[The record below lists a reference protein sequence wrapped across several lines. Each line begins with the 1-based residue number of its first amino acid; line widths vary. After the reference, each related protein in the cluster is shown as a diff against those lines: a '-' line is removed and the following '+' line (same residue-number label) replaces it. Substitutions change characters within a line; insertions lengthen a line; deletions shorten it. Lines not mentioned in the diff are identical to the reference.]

1 MGDMTEADIRKLG
14 AKGKVKKLVKIAES
28 DDRVQATWA
37 MDALLEAQDPKTVPV
52 ILANV
57 PRYMGRGGPVAL
69 AAARFADESHMPLYA
84 EMMGSSDSSLQAAAK
99 DALASSA
106 GGYPV
111 LIESLRSGSAVLR
124 RCAAEALGGQGSP
137 ESVDPLCAALADAA
151 DDDYVRMS
159 CAEALAAIG
168 DERAAPAA
176 EAALAREYL
185 HADARERVAAALA
198 TLTRGTAPP
207 KTERGGTV
215 KVVVRIS
222 GAMHGSTEF
231 VNEYDVALP
240 IDLNGPDLLNSLA
253 MSIMQPGQSRYYTG
267 YQLACPGGT
276 LRSSADGETR
286 KPVTLRDAGVKEGD
300 ALEFIDWGGSFI

>member
-1 MGDMTEADIRKLG
+1 MGDMTEDDIRKLG

-37 MDALLEAQDPKTVPV
+37 MDALLEARDPKTVPV
-52 ILANV
+52 ILADV

-69 AAARFADESHMPLYA
+69 AAARFADERHMPLYA

-106 GGYPV
+106 DGDPV
-111 LIESLRSGSAVLR
+111 LIESLRSGNPVLR

-137 ESVDPLCAALADAA
+137 ESVDPVWAALAAD

-159 CAEALAAIG
+159 CAEALATIG
-168 DERAAPAA
+168 DERAAPAV
-176 EAALAREYL
+176 EASLARDYA
-185 HADARERVAAALA
+185 HADARKRVAAALA
-198 TLTRGTAPP
+198 TLKRDSAPP
-207 KTERGGTV
+207 EIERGGTV

-253 MSIMQPGQSRYYTG
+253 MSIMRPGQSRYYTG